1 MNEEGLMK
9 KNSIKFCLSLLTLT
23 CCFGCSLNVTTPIIT
38 GPEIVFK
45 EDFDLPEDAIV
56 ELQTYEIEKDFS
68 KYTVVINKKLETE
81 EKTVTEEILEYVED
95 PTKQPERLNN
105 CISIDMYIYPN
116 EEIAKEEMFA
126 LMNKWMNN
134 EIKPHCVNCIYPD
147 TDYTEEEMME
157 YFESKVNLNYSYD
170 QAYALVETVYI
181 RQENRLLRL
190 YSNPHGIFLNPSNQT
205 IEAINRILDYDF
217 SDGGQTQK

>member
-1 MNEEGLMK
+1 MYLFSIGLDEEE
-9 KNSIKFCLSLLTLT
+9 N
-23 CCFGCSLNVTTPIIT
+23 
-38 GPEIVFK
+38 
-45 EDFDLPEDAIV
+45 
-56 ELQTYEIEKDFS
+56 
-68 KYTVVINKKLETE
+68 KY
-81 EKTVTEEILEYVED
+81 
-95 PTKQPERLNN
+95 
-105 CISIDMYIYPN
+105 S
-116 EEIAKEEMFA
+116 KEEDD
-126 LMNKWMNN
+126 NN
-134 EIKPHCVNCIYPD
+134 IY
-147 TDYTEEEMME
+147 YYAWLTEEEMME